1 MQCACKKGLQSNWDF
16 KCLYCR
22 TEADQDNLDRIQ
34 AHAVVAP
41 GKVTV
46 VNKHTHVPTADDVY
60 IGRGSP
66 LGNPHAITATVT
78 RDRACAMF
86 AGYLTEMLSKKDKRI
101 VSALDAIA
109 NTSLDGLPV
118 NLVCFCAPQQCHGDY
133 IKKLVD
139 KAVRDELKLNPQHK

>member
-16 KCLYCR
+16 KCGRCR
-22 TEADQDNLDRIQ
+22 TKEDWTNLVLMHQ
-34 AHAVVAP
+34 HAVVAP

-46 VNKHTHVPTADDVY
+46 VNKHTHVPTSHDIY
-60 IGRGSP
+60 CGRGSA

-86 AGYLTEMLSKKDKRI
+86 AGHLTEMLSKKDKRI

-109 NTSLDGLPV
+109 NTSLDGQPV

>member
-1 MQCACKKGLQSNWDF
+1 MQCACKKGIQSNWDF

-22 TEADQDNLDRIQ
+22 TEADQDILDRIQ

-86 AGYLTEMLSKKDKRI
+86 AGHLTERLAAADKSVVREM
-101 VSALDAIA
+101 DKIA
-109 NTSLDGLPV
+109 NKSLQGEPV

-139 KAVRDELKLNPQHK
+139 KAVSEELRLNPQPK